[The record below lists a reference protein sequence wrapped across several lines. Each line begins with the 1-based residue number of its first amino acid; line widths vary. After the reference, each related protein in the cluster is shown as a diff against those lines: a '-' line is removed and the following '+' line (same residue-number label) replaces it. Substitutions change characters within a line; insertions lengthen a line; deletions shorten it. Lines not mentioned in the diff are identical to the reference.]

1 MIGLLPRVPEAPS
14 WLSGMLGAHMP
25 VRAVTCA
32 RVPVLEWLQ
41 QLWTDQDPRF
51 LSRAMW
57 CLFRVGDEQR
67 PRFMSSLLQLVEGH
81 TRATCAVMAVL
92 ASRETR
98 LDDDELLQLT
108 HVCGRSLLRISSPM
122 KAELYTGLLKAG
134 RVRFARQLAAAE
146 LRRAP
151 ARESGR
157 WLVGIL
163 EPLLP
168 SHRALLQPEVLLRIC
183 RERMPADIHPTA
195 LEPLVRSLDLR
206 SLRDPELRDWL
217 LSTWSLGMRPE
228 LLHVRHRERLYLL
241 QRLTSDPAL
250 RARLTVQHDLA
261 HMSLLGSDNGIPQLV
276 LGMLSNFPQVLNLLP
291 EPDAEAVIRFVLRR
305 LFRRLTEQDHEL
317 IAEVLCS
324 PQRPEPF
331 FQAYFG
337 YLQELSKRSS
347 RSVQLEI
354 WSVVYGAWLQRH
366 MSPLRRLADKHLREQ
381 LLGLEKDVRRELL
394 KTLKR
399 QFGEGIASWKL
410 EEQETRQSW
419 LRPWLKGSKSS

>member
-1 MIGLLPRVPEAPS
+1 MIGLQPRLQDAQSWFTGVLGTQAP
-14 WLSGMLGAHMP
+14 A
-25 VRAVTCA
+25 RAVTCA

-41 QLWTDQDPRF
+41 QLWSDQDPRF

-57 CLFRVGDEQR
+57 CLFRVSDEQR

-81 TRATCAVMAVL
+81 ARATCAVLAAL
-92 ASRETR
+92 ASREPR

-108 HVCGRSLLRISSPM
+108 HVCGRSLLRISTPL
-122 KAELYTGLLKAG
+122 KAELYTGLLRAG
-134 RVRFARQLAAAE
+134 RLRFARQLAAAE

-151 ARESGR
+151 ARECGR
-157 WLVGIL
+157 WLVGLL

-168 SHRALLQPEVLLRIC
+168 SHRVLLQPEVLLRIC
-183 RERMPADIHPTA
+183 RERIPADIHPTA

-206 SLRDPELRDWL
+206 SLRDAELRDWL

-241 QRLTSDPAL
+241 RRLTTEPAL

-276 LGMLSNFPQVLNLLP
+276 LGMLPNFPQVLNLLP
-291 EPDAEAVIRFVLRR
+291 ESDAETVIRFVLRR

-331 FQAYFG
+331 FVAYFA

-347 RSVQLEI
+347 RAAQLEL
-354 WSVVYGAWLQRH
+354 WSAVYGAWLQRH
-366 MSPLRRLADKHLREQ
+366 MSPLRRLSDVQLRDQ
-381 LLGLEKDVRRELL
+381 LLALEKDVRRELL
-394 KTLKR
+394 KSLKR

-410 EEQETRQSW
+410 EEQEGRQSW
-419 LRPWLKGSKSS
+419 LRPWLKGGKSS